1 MLDIV
6 LRLWGRNGNGK
17 MVVVNSQILHLVSQQ
32 GDMAFC
38 DDES

>member
-1 MLDIV
+1 VLDMV
-6 LRLWGRNGNGK
+6 LRLWGRNDNGK
-17 MVVVNSQILHLVSQQ
+17 MVVVKSQILHLVSHQ